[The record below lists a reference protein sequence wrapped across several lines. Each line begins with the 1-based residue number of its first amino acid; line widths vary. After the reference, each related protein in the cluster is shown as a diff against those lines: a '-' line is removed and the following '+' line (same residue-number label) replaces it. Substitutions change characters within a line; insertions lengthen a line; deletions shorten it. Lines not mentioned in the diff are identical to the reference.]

1 MNYFAKVKDGLV
13 VRIIV
18 AEPEF
23 FNTFVDDSPG
33 EWIETT
39 YNTRGG
45 VHYDNDG
52 EPDDG
57 ETMRKNYAAIG
68 YTYDNNLDAF
78 IPPKPFASWV
88 LNEDTCLWDA
98 PVEYPDDG
106 KVYDWNEESTS
117 WVEVEPK

>member
-13 VRIIV
+13 VRVIV

-23 FNTFVDDSPG
+23 FNTFVDDTPG
-33 EWIETT
+33 EWMQTT

-106 KVYDWNEESTS
+106 KVYDWDEGSTS
-117 WVEVEPK
+117 WVEIEPK

>member
-13 VRIIV
+13 VRVIV

-33 EWIETT
+33 EWMQTT

-106 KVYDWNEESTS
+106 KVYDWNEGSTS
-117 WVEVEPK
+117 WVEAEPK

>member
-13 VRIIV
+13 VRVIV

-106 KVYDWNEESTS
+106 KVYDWDEGSTS
-117 WVEVEPK
+117 WVEIEPK